1 MVTILTDSTFAE
13 FIENNKD
20 KKVVVDFWAPWCG
33 PCKTMS
39 VVVDNV
45 AEEMTDIVFAKV
57 NCDENDD
64 ITVENNIRS
73 LPTFIVFKGGQE
85 VFRTTGAVMKDKFKE
100 MITNC

>member
-73 LPTFIVFKGGQE
+73 LPTFIVFKDGQE
-85 VFRTTGAVMKDKFKE
+85 TFRTTGAVMKDKFKE

>member
-73 LPTFIVFKGGQE
+73 LPTFIVFKDGQE

>member
-73 LPTFIVFKGGQE
+73 LPTFIVFKDGQE
-85 VFRTTGAVMKDKFKE
+85 AFRTTGAVMKDKFKE